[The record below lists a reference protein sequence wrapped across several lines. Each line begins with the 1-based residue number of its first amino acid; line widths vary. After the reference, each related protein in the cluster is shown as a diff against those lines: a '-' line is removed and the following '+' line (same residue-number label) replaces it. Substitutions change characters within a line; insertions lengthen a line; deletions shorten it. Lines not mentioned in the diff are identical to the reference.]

1 MTQVTE
7 REAFEIGFLFKLAQL
22 KADPKDLNDVAFAL
36 EKTASVFIPAAI
48 GAGIALPVLL
58 KALFESGV
66 MIPHT
71 LGRAG
76 GLAFAD
82 AQANANDISPEEAAT
97 EKIIGD
103 YRRQIDMGK
112 TRRNNEVAS
121 AIKSGKIDPAKI
133 F

>member
-7 REAFEIGFLFKLAQL
+7 REAFEIGFLFKLAEL
-22 KADPKDLNDVAFAL
+22 KADPKDLNDVAFAI
-36 EKTASVFIPAAI
+36 EKTSSVLIPAAI

-58 KALFESGV
+58 KALFEAGV
-66 MIPHT
+66 KIPHA
-71 LGRAG
+71 LGQAG

-82 AQANANDISPEEAAT
+82 AQAGANDISPEEAAT

-121 AIKSGKIDPAKI
+121 ALKSGKIDPAKI